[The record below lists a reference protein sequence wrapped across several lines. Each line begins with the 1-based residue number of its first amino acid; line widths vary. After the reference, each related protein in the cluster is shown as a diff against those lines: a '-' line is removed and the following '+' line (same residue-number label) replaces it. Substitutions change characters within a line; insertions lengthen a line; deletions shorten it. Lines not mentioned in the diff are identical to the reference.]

1 MIYLYNQIKAHPE
14 MDFYPR
20 TFIFGA
26 KASAAYARAK
36 KIIKL
41 TFVLMKS
48 LNLDIED
55 RVRVNLNT
63 IVLQDIFCK
72 TLFVLELDGHELL
85 KSLLIVCVNLKLGK
99 LGKICDPVRSDL
111 VCYPVSQ
118 KRVSM
123 STNVSFLTSCM

>member
-1 MIYLYNQIKAHPE
+1 MQDVK
-14 MDFYPR
+14 
-20 TFIFGA
+20 
-26 KASAAYARAK
+26 
-36 KIIKL
+36 KL

-85 KSLLIVCVNLKLGK
+85 KSLLIVCVNFKLGK

-118 KRVSM
+118 KRVSIFIIFVIGRF
-123 STNVSFLTSCM
+123 S

>member
-1 MIYLYNQIKAHPE
+1 MCLDLVVQIDHMQDVK
-14 MDFYPR
+14 
-20 TFIFGA
+20 
-26 KASAAYARAK
+26 
-36 KIIKL
+36 KL

-85 KSLLIVCVNLKLGK
+85 KSLLIVCVNFKLGSWE
-99 LGKICDPVRSDL
+99 RSVIQSGPIL
-111 VCYPVSQ
+111 SVTQSARSGFP
-118 KRVSM
+118 
-123 STNVSFLTSCM
+123 